1 MKVVV
6 EVYTILWILLLT
18 MSTGLSVTMA
28 EERAAQAKRVK
39 AEVVAEIENSK
50 FNPAV
55 IDACKSSVRASGID
69 LSVTPCTYD
78 QAHDVTSAE
87 VVLTYTYKI
96 PLLGIEQTRTT
107 EGIAR

>member
-1 MKVVV
+1 
-6 EVYTILWILLLT
+6 
-18 MSTGLSVTMA
+18 MA
-28 EERAAQAKRVK
+28 EDVRHRQKRVK
-39 AEVVAEIENSK
+39 AEVVVEIENSN

-55 IDACKSSVRASGID
+55 IDACKSSARASGFD

-87 VVLTYTYKI
+87 VALTYTYKI

>member
-6 EVYTILWILLLT
+6 AIYTILWILLLT

-39 AEVVAEIENSK
+39 AEVVAEIENSN

-55 IDACKSSVRASGID
+55 IDACKSSARASGFD

-78 QAHDVTSAE
+78 QA
-87 VVLTYTYKI
+87 YKI

>member
-1 MKVVV
+1 MKVVI
-6 EVYTILWILLLT
+6 EVYTILWVLLLT

-50 FNPAV
+50 FNPDV
-55 IDACKSSVRASGID
+55 IEACKSSASAAGFD

-87 VVLTYTYKI
+87 VALTYTYKI